1 VDRIRRWF
9 AGSNAPARP
18 FVAAVSSG
26 LLLVLAAPGVIDSRW
41 PALLAWV
48 AFLPLLRHLPRVSP
62 PRAALLGWL
71 AGLVV
76 TLGACS
82 WFPGLLARFAGLPP
96 LAALA
101 LTLALAA
108 YQALGWA
115 AWAAIVRVASPAL
128 PLALVA
134 PATFVAIERWMPVV
148 FPGSVAITQYR
159 LLGVA
164 QLAELGGPWAV
175 TFLLVLAGAALAAT
189 LDAARNHRALP
200 WRTLAATGAV
210 LAFALL
216 FGVVRLRQI
225 DAARAQAPTLR
236 VATIQAGVVR
246 TGWRTSPDDPE
257 RLARYQQV
265 SGEVERVQGAVDLLL
280 WPEKA
285 YPFPLRHDARH
296 DYREDHRGRLRR
308 GFAGALLFGA
318 TSVDPR
324 TRAVG
329 NSAALLAPDG
339 TLRVVY
345 DKVRLIFYSE
355 WLPSWLDGWIG
366 GGKRYRPGSTLD
378 PFVLAVRDPADP
390 ARIRRVPISVFI
402 CFEALFPD
410 HVRNLVARGPRL
422 LVNLSDDS
430 WFAETSEPEQHLA
443 SAVFR
448 AIESRRDLVRATG
461 SGVSAF
467 ITATGD
473 IDRRTGLNRSPAE
486 AGVALVGRVRLLD
499 RAGFYAVAGDLFPA
513 ACALVVLAG
522 VSLSWW
528 RSRRRPK
535 GPHAEAPATPPCKM
549 SAR

>member
-1 VDRIRRWF
+1 MTPLDPSPSPRQPLSVRLPRLP
-9 AGSNAPARP
+9 SSVRP

-26 LLLVLAAPGVIDSRW
+26 LLLVLSAPGVIDSRW

-48 AFLPLLRHLPRVSP
+48 AFLPLLRHLPRASV

-82 WFPGLLARFAGLPP
+82 WFPGLLARFSGLHP
-96 LAALA
+96 LVAIALA
-101 LTLALAA
+101 LALAA

-148 FPGSVAITQYR
+148 FPGSIGITQYR
-159 LLGVA
+159 FLGIA

-175 TFLLVLAGAALAAT
+175 SFLLVLAGAALAVT
-189 LDAARNHRALP
+189 LDAARNRRAFP

-210 LAFALL
+210 LAFALI
-216 FGVVRLRQI
+216 FGVVRLRQL
-225 DAARAQAPTLR
+225 DAVRARAPSLHIA
-236 VATIQAGVVR
+236 AIQAGVVR
-246 TGWRTSPDDPE
+246 SGWHASPDDPE

-265 SGEVERVQGAVDLLL
+265 SGEVERMMGPVDLLL

-285 YPFPLRHDARH
+285 YPLPLRHDARH
-296 DYREDHRGRLRR
+296 DYREDHPGRVRR
-308 GFAGALLFGA
+308 GFAGTLLFGA
-318 TSVDPR
+318 TSVEPR
-324 TRAVG
+324 TRDVG

-355 WLPSWLDGWIG
+355 WLPSWLAGWVG
-366 GGKRYRPGSTLD
+366 GGNRYRPGSTLD
-378 PFVLAVRDPADP
+378 PFVLTVRDPGDP
-390 ARIRRVPISVFI
+390 ARVHRVPISVFI
-402 CFEALFPD
+402 CFEATFPD
-410 HVRNLVARGPRL
+410 HVRELVARGPRL

-443 SAVFR
+443 STVFR
-448 AIESRRDLVRATG
+448 AIESRRDIVRATG

-467 ITATGD
+467 LAATGD
-473 IDRRTGLNRSPAE
+473 IERRTGLSLSPAE
-486 AGVALVGRVRLLD
+486 SGVALVARVRLLD
-499 RAGFYAVAGDLFPA
+499 GVSFYSAAGELFPA
-513 ACALVVLAG
+513 ACALVALAG
-522 VSLSWW
+522 VLVCWR
-528 RSRRRPK
+528 RSRRR
-535 GPHAEAPATPPCKM
+535 
-549 SAR
+549 